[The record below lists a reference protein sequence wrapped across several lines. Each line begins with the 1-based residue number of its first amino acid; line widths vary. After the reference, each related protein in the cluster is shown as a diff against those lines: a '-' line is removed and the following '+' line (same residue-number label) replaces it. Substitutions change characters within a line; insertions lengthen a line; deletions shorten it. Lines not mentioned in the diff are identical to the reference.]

1 MKKNTIVQMILVP
14 ALVFAFQNRSE
25 AQIKIS
31 HGVVANGGG
40 VTSNGQMQI
49 VGTIGQPIVGNSS
62 NGTNNSL
69 GGFWSLPLEIITSV
83 ENIPSAVVPK
93 EFKLDQ
99 NFPNP
104 VNPGTTIQFA
114 VPSQSEVKLSLFD
127 ILGREVAT
135 LVDDEYSAGEYK
147 VLFEAPEL
155 SSGTYFYQISIKS
168 STGERFT
175 KTLKLTLLK

>member
-14 ALVFAFQNRSE
+14 ALIFAFQNRTE

-40 VTSNGQMQI
+40 ITSNGQMQI
-49 VGTIGQPIVGNSS
+49 VGTVGQPIVGSS
-62 NGTNNSL
+62 NNGTNNSS
-69 GGFWSLPLEIITSV
+69 GGFWSLPLEIITNV

-104 VNPGTTIQFA
+104 FNPSTTIQFS
-114 VPSQSEVKLSLFD
+114 VPSQSEVKLTLFD
-127 ILGREVAT
+127 MLGREVAT
-135 LVDDEYSAGEYK
+135 LVDNEYSAGEYK
-147 VLFEAPEL
+147 VLFEATEL
-155 SSGTYFYQISIKS
+155 STGTYFYRISTKG
-168 STGERFT
+168 STGERFS

>member
-1 MKKNTIVQMILVP
+1 MKKKMIIQMLLVP
-14 ALVFAFQNRSE
+14 ALVFTFQDRIA

-49 VGTIGQPIVGNSS
+49 VGTVGQPIVGNSN
-62 NGTNNSL
+62 NGTHNSS
-69 GGFWSLPLEIITSV
+69 GGFWSLPLEIITNV
-83 ENIPSAVVPK
+83 ENMPSTVVPK

-104 VNPGTTIQFA
+104 FNPSTTIQFA
-114 VPSQSEVKLSLFD
+114 VPSQSEVKLTLFD
-127 ILGREVAT
+127 IMGREVAM

-147 VLFEAPEL
+147 VLFEATEL
-155 SSGTYFYQISIKS
+155 SSGTYFYRISTRS
-168 STGERFT
+168 STGERFS
-175 KTLKLTLLK
+175 KTLKLTLLR

>member
-1 MKKNTIVQMILVP
+1 MKKKMIIQMLLVP
-14 ALVFAFQNRSE
+14 ALVFTFQDRIA

-31 HGVVANGGG
+31 HGVLANGGG

-49 VGTIGQPIVGNSS
+49 VGNSN
-62 NGTNNSL
+62 NGTHNSL
-69 GGFWSLPLEIITSV
+69 GGFWALPLEIITSV

-93 EFKLDQ
+93 EFKIDQ

-104 VNPGTTIQFA
+104 FNPSTTIQFA
-114 VPSQSEVKLSLFD
+114 VPSQSEVKLTLFD
-127 ILGREVAT
+127 IMGREVAM

-147 VLFEAPEL
+147 VLFEATEL
-155 SSGTYFYQISIKS
+155 SSGTYFYRISTKS
-168 STGERFT
+168 STGERFS